1 MANVL
6 TKQEIIR
13 KIREAKAELHRRFG
27 VESIAL
33 FGSYARNEADGE
45 SDIDLLVEMPPSF
58 KNYFGLQRYLENLL
72 GKRIDLGTK
81 LRRYIQLQAEKEMIR
96 I

>member
-13 KIREAKAELHRRFG
+13 KIREAKPELRRRFG

-33 FGSYARNEADGE
+33 FGSYARNEADDK

-58 KNYFGLQRYLENLL
+58 KNYFDLQRYLENLL